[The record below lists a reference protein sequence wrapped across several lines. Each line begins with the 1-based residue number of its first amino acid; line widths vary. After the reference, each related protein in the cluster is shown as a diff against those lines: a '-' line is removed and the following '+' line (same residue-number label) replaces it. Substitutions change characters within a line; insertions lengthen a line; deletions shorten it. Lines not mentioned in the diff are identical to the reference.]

1 MNAIEGEIPV
11 RQCTQ
16 SCGEYSEFLSLGD
29 PAVVM
34 DSPSNTA
41 HFRRVAS
48 DRWSGKS
55 KRPKDSEGV
64 SRRQALTVSDFLDSI
79 LYI

>member
-1 MNAIEGEIPV
+1 M
-11 RQCTQ
+11 
-16 SCGEYSEFLSLGD
+16 
-29 PAVVM
+29 M

-41 HFRRVAS
+41 HFLRVAS

-64 SRRQALTVSDFLDSI
+64 SRRQALTVSDFIDSI